1 MQLTH
6 ILTKTGAY
14 LAICFLLIAG
24 SSNTWA
30 ETEYIEDNCGSLSM
44 TSFATSVDGEYIVD
58 IQGAIHGNWGY
69 MAYVYLD
76 GATNYSYNWNS
87 YFSNS
92 LTIPIGPYSEA
103 HLFKLVIRDNDPHNI
118 CTISLELAVG
128 DTEKDPV
135 ELSNNICST
144 IHELADSTFKKPAA
158 QRKHALCNKLAAV
171 SVLVGYAVDAGD
183 PYTSN
188 LFYTDAIAKLTND
201 IGAKMDGS
209 FGGQQKNDWIID
221 ADTQAIVHPMVHE
234 LIEVLQ
240 SRM

>member
-1 MQLTH
+1 MQLTY
-6 ILTKTGAY
+6 IFTKAGAY
-14 LAICFLLIAG
+14 LAFCFLLVAG

-30 ETEYIEDNCGSLSM
+30 DTEYIEDDCGSLSM
-44 TSFATSVDGEYIVD
+44 ASFATSVDGKYTVD
-58 IQGAIHGNWGY
+58 IQGAIHGSWGH

-92 LTIPIGPYSEA
+92 LATTIGPYTDA
-103 HLFKLVIRDNDPHNI
+103 HLFKLVMRDNDPHNI
-118 CTISLELAVG
+118 CTISLELIVG
-128 DTEKDPV
+128 DTEKDPL

-144 IHELADSTFKKPAA
+144 ILELDDSAFKKPAA
-158 QRKHALCNKLAAV
+158 QRKNALCNKLEAV
-171 SVLVGYAVDAGD
+171 SIHIGYAVDAGD

-188 LFYTDAIAKLTND
+188 LFYTDAIAKLTHD

-209 FGGQQKNDWIID
+209 FSGQQKNDWIID
-221 ADTQAIVHPMVHE
+221 AGTQAIVHPMVNE